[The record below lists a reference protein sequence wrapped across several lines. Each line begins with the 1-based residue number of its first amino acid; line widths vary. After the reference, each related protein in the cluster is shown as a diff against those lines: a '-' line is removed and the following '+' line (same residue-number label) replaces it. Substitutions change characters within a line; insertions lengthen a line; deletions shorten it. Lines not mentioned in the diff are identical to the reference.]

1 MGLRSEV
8 LITGKHRVVLEYGGG
23 SRLAA
28 AASGRLETGLE
39 NVVFFFVTSGLENVE
54 AGRKRT
60 NNSCLTSV
68 KEAAGCGD
76 GRRADDAS
84 SRGLPSLFVLFHLQ
98 SRRFHVM

>member
-8 LITGKHRVVLEYGGG
+8 LITGKNRVVLEYGGG
-23 SRLAA
+23 SRLAS

-39 NVVFFFVTSGLENVE
+39 NIE

-68 KEAAGCGD
+68 KEAAGCA
-76 GRRADDAS
+76 RN
-84 SRGLPSLFVLFHLQ
+84 
-98 SRRFHVM
+98 